1 VNGFAIEVEGLGKR
15 FTLGQKRG
23 SARHLRGLLEGAV
36 RVPFR
41 RLKAGPEQHQPRYVW
56 ALKDVSFRL
65 RPGEVLGLLG
75 NNGAGKSVLLKVL
88 ARITKPTRGYA
99 RVRGHIGAML
109 EVGAG
114 FHPELTGR
122 ENIYLSGT
130 ILGMN
135 RAGISRQF
143 DEIVSFSGV
152 EQFLHTPIKH
162 YSSGMRVRLAFAIA
176 VQLDTQILLLDEV
189 LSVADDAFRELCIA
203 KLKQAAEAGKSI
215 MLVSHDLSLIT
226 RLCHRAL
233 LLKSGSIM
241 MDDAAPCVMRSYLA
255 GNSTPG
261 DAPRKFTDDPSLLLN
276 EHGESRRT

>member
-1 VNGFAIEVEGLGKR
+1 MDGFAIKVEGLGKR
-15 FTLGQKRG
+15 FKLGQKRG
-23 SARHLRGLLEGAV
+23 SASHLRGLLERAV
-36 RVPFR
+36 RLPFQ
-41 RLKAGPEQHQPRYVW
+41 RLKTVPEQNRNRYVW
-56 ALKDVSFRL
+56 ALKDVSFSL
-65 RPGEVLGLLG
+65 RQGEVLGLLG

-88 ARITKPTRGYA
+88 ARITKPTEGYA

-135 RAGISRQF
+135 RADISRQF

-203 KLKQAAEAGKSI
+203 KLKQAAEAGKTI
-215 MLVSHDLSLIT
+215 MLVSHDLSLIS

-233 LLKSGSIM
+233 LMKAGSIV
-241 MDDAAPCVMRSYLA
+241 MDDMVPCVVRSYLA
-255 GNSTPG
+255 ANSTSG
-261 DAPRKFTDDPSLLLN
+261 DAQAKSITNHLFASA
-276 EHGESRRT
+276 